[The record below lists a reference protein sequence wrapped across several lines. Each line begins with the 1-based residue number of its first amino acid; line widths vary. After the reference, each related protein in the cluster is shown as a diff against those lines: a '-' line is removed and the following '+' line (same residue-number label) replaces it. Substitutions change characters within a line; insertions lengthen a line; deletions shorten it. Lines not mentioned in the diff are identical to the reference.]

1 MLCCVVF
8 GCAVFIVLPH
18 GVGVVAAIVINCACA
33 HVFLLCCI
41 VLHSILKSCV
51 VQFVVALAIIYNLAF
66 FKAS

>member
-1 MLCCVVF
+1 
-8 GCAVFIVLPH
+8 
-18 GVGVVAAIVINCACA
+18 
-33 HVFLLCCI
+33 LLCCI